1 MVTNLRFSFTLYSLC
16 DSCRVTI
23 FAISY
28 AMFCHVI
35 ICFCYRCTTKEA
47 GKGELTALGVD
58 PFGKQFECE
67 ITEEPDLTYAIAFK
81 PEVRPLQGLRHGGG
95 GGGGGG

>member
-1 MVTNLRFSFTLYSLC
+1 MLC
-16 DSCRVTI
+16 YVMLCHVTI
-23 FAISY
+23 CS
-28 AMFCHVI
+28 
-35 ICFCYRCTTKEA
+35 CYRCTTKEA

-81 PEVRPLQGLRHGGG
+81 PEVRPLLLGAPSRGGG
-95 GGGGGG
+95 GFKMKFLKT